1 MGEGSVEKGGGI
13 SGDSDKDKHG
23 REEVHSFN
31 SRKEF
36 GYDIR
41 KTKARPSNT
50 AIIDVVLAFLRD
62 TKVGIVKEESSMYVD
77 LFLPLSSS
85 LSFLSPAAAL
95 SPLCIGDRM
104 LGSD

>member
-23 REEVHSFN
+23 REEVHTFN

-77 LFLPLSSS
+77 LFLPPPPLF
-85 LSFLSPAAAL
+85 LSFFPFFSRCSVATVYW
-95 SPLCIGDRM
+95 
-104 LGSD
+104 